1 MLHVWHTA
9 LAPEQFQARIQTRA
23 RSFGPDWRLRW
34 KAVRGGYRL
43 WLCPELPVFRVR
55 GQLPLRLWVRPEGEG
70 CRVTGVFAPPLWSL
84 ALDALAP
91 PALTYA
97 ASLRTGRM
105 TPWWVPAAMTVF
117 LLLVPR
123 MFTAWGRDRR
133 LLRWVGEDLLGG
145 GAGSGP
151 APRTFEKGGD
161 CDEKGG

>member
-9 LAPEQFQARIQTRA
+9 LAPEQFPDRIRTRA
-23 RSFGPDWRLRW
+23 RSFGPDWRLHW

-70 CRVTGVFAPPLWSL
+70 CRVTGAFVPPLWSL
-84 ALDALAP
+84 ALDVLAP

-105 TPWWVPAAMTVF
+105 PPLVGPGGHDRLFAAGPPNVH
-117 LLLVPR
+117 
-123 MFTAWGRDRR
+123 R
-133 LLRWVGEDLLGG
+133 LGP
-145 GAGSGP
+145 GP
-151 APRTFEKGGD
+151 AFAAVGRGGPAGRRSGERPCSPD
-161 CDEKGG
+161 L

>member
-9 LAPEQFQARIQTRA
+9 LAPEQFQDRIRTRA
-23 RSFGPDWRLRW
+23 RSFGPDWRLHW

-91 PALTYA
+91 PALT
-97 ASLRTGRM
+97 
-105 TPWWVPAAMTVF
+105 VF

-161 CDEKGG
+161 CHEKGG